1 MRRQARRVQNRSVRS
16 LTRTIVTVAA
26 IVLLGVFGLF
36 IWAQTV
42 LTGDTVR
49 LAVERQLTQ
58 TLGQPVHVSSVHA
71 TVVPRVTMTLAGV
84 TIGGPASAT
93 IERVFVGTNIRAL
106 LSRRIEHAAIRVA
119 DARIASPAST
129 AVLRSLA
136 GTPPA
141 GRGASIEIRSIDTI
155 ALTNVQLVNG
165 ARMLRI
171 DGALAVD
178 EHGLRIQQVSL
189 NGDDGTSVEISGTIA
204 DLGRPAGQLTVKGKN
219 VNVLGLLPF
228 AAAFSGGV
236 TEDTGRGSSAPDLA
250 MSVQADR
257 AIIGTLTLADLTGHG
272 RVADGRLML
281 DPIAFGVMGGTSRG
295 SLSWTLTRTPL
306 FHVNV
311 TLAGLDAAAVVAFA
325 GSDGVIT
332 GRLAG
337 SLNLQGRGTSV
348 DDAISSAHGPV
359 RLDIEDGT
367 IDRLGLVRTL
377 VLATSMREDSRGAVN
392 SAAASDRES
401 FSHLGATF
409 TVADAVARTNDLS
422 LTSRDVLLSATGQ
435 IGFRTQAVDLNGRA
449 QLSDELSKQAGR
461 DLVRYTREDGRVTL
475 PVTISGT
482 PGNLHVR
489 VDLAAVAGRALKNRA
504 EDAIKKGLG
513 QILK

>member
-1 MRRQARRVQNRSVRS
+1 VRS

-26 IVLLGVFGLF
+26 IVLLGVVGLF

-58 TLGQPVHVSSVHA
+58 ALGQPVHISSVHA

-84 TIGGPASAT
+84 TIGEPAAAT
-93 IERVFVGTNIRAL
+93 IERIFVGTNIRAL

-119 DARIASPAST
+119 DARIALQASI
-129 AVLRSLA
+129 ALLRSLA

-141 GRGASIEIRSIDTI
+141 SRGGSIEMRSIDTI

-165 ARMLRI
+165 ARILRM
-171 DGALAVD
+171 DGTLAFGED
-178 EHGLRIQQVSL
+178 GLRIQQVSL
-189 NGDDGTSVEISGTIA
+189 NGDDGTSLEVTGTIA
-204 DLGRPAGQLTVKGKN
+204 DLGRPAGQLTVKGKD

-228 AAAFSGGV
+228 AAAFSGV
-236 TEDTGRGSSAPDLA
+236 TENNGRGSSAADLT
-250 MSVQADR
+250 MSLHADR
-257 AIIGTLTLADLTGHG
+257 ASIGTLTLADLDGRG
-272 RVADGRLML
+272 RVADSRLIL
-281 DPIAFGVMGGTSRG
+281 DPIAFGVLGGTSRG
-295 SLSWTLTRTPL
+295 SLSWTLTGAPL
-306 FHVNV
+306 FHLNV

-325 GSDGVIT
+325 GSDGAIT

-337 SLNLQGRGTSV
+337 SLNIEGRGTSV
-348 DDAISSAHGPV
+348 EDVISSARGPV
-359 RLDIEDGT
+359 RLDIENGT

-401 FSHLGATF
+401 FSNLGATF
-409 TVADAVARTNDLS
+409 TVADAVASTNDLS
-422 LTSRDVLLSATGQ
+422 LTSRDVLLTATGQ
-435 IGFRTQAVDLNGRA
+435 IGLRTQAVDLNGRA

-461 DLVRYTREDGRVTL
+461 DLIRYTREDGRVTL

-489 VDLAAVAGRALKNRA
+489 VDLAAAAGRALRNRA
-504 EDAIKKGLG
+504 EDEVKKAIEKGLG